1 MLEQI
6 RKGLTKMGTATAS
19 PAAFFV
25 VLLYGCAWLIF
36 GHDLLSWHGLATFS
50 TWMMTLF
57 IQRAEHRDGQ
67 AIQAKLDELL
77 HAQTSGSNKLTRID
91 EREPEE
97 IEVARR
103 AARRR
108 D

>member
-6 RKGLTKMGTATAS
+6 RKGLTMMGTATAS

-50 TWMMTLF
+50 TWMMTSLSSAPSTETDKLYKQSSTSCCTPKP
-57 IQRAEHRDGQ
+57 QRAT
-67 AIQAKLDELL
+67 I
-77 HAQTSGSNKLTRID
+77 
-91 EREPEE
+91 
-97 IEVARR
+97 
-103 AARRR
+103 
-108 D
+108 

>member
-50 TWMMTLF
+50 TWMMTLYPAR
-57 IQRAEHRDGQ
+57 RAPRR
-67 AIQAKLDELL
+67 
-77 HAQTSGSNKLTRID
+77 TSYTSK
-91 EREPEE
+91 
-97 IEVARR
+97 ARR
-103 AARRR
+103 AAARPNLREQQSDTNRRKR
-108 D
+108 ARGNRGSSAGSPEA